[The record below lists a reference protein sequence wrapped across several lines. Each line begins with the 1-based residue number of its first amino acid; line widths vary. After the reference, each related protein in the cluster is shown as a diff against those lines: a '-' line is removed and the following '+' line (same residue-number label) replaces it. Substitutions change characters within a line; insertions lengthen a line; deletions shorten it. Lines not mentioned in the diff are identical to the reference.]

1 MPPPCCKLSVNIAF
15 NITADSEQ
23 ASRTLYT
30 SGYQGLN
37 IDQFIA
43 RLQEAGIETLVDIRA
58 TPYSRKPDFSK
69 QALADHLQAAQIAY
83 RHIPALGCP
92 KPIRDAY
99 GADHAQYEIHFKRY
113 LATQSD
119 AVEALA
125 AFSQATRACLLCFE
139 ADHRECHRSLVA
151 EACQR
156 VQAMPIVHLGQVQL
170 PAQGLLGFD

>member
-1 MPPPCCKLSVNIAF
+1 MP
-15 NITADSEQ
+15 SEQ

-30 SGYQGLN
+30 SGYQGLV

-43 RLQEAGIETLVDIRA
+43 RLKQAGIETVVDIRA
-58 TPYSRKPDFSK
+58 TPYSRKPDFTK
-69 QALADHLQAAQIAY
+69 QALADHLEIAGIAY

-113 LATQSD
+113 LATQQD
-119 AVEALA
+119 AVDALA
-125 AFSQATRACLLCFE
+125 VFSQTTSACLLCFE

-156 VQAMPIVHLGQVQL
+156 VQAMPVVHLGQVEL